1 MKLRLGTRGSRL
13 ALAQAALAEAWLHAR
28 YPSVEV
34 ETIVVR
40 SAGDGSTAPF
50 TAENRGMFVKEL
62 EHALLRDEIDVACHS
77 AKDVTFS
84 PPDELVLA
92 AFLPRGDARDALVGA
107 TALEVGMRVGT
118 SSSRRRAQLLALEP
132 ELRILPLR
140 GNVDRRLERLHA
152 GEYDAIVVSA
162 AGLELLRRQSEI
174 DAHLD
179 PDEFVPEPGQG
190 GIVLQTRRGDETRVD
205 AVDHPRTRAAIE
217 AERECGRLTGG
228 GCAVPVAAHWAAGI
242 GRAAIIAADGTWSIR
257 AAGSEP
263 AQVAA
268 DLLDRLPDDVAA

>member
-1 MKLRLGTRGSRL
+1 MTLRLGTRGSRL
-13 ALAQAALAEAWLHAR
+13 ARAQAALAEASLRAR
-28 YPSVEV
+28 YPGVEV

-40 SAGDGSTAPF
+40 SEGDGSTAPF
-50 TAENRGMFVKEL
+50 TAESRGIFVKEL
-62 EHALLRDEIDVACHS
+62 EHALLRGEIDVACHS

-107 TALEVGMRVGT
+107 TELAAGMRIGT

-140 GNVDRRLERLHA
+140 GNVDGRLERLHA
-152 GEYDAIVVSA
+152 GEYDAVVVSA
-162 AGLELLRRQSEI
+162 AGLELLRRHEEI
-174 DAHLD
+174 DVRLD
-179 PDEFVPEPGQG
+179 PDTFVPEPGQG
-190 GIVLQTRRGDETRVD
+190 GIVLQTRRGVETLVG
-205 AVDHPRTRAAIE
+205 AVDHLPTRAAIE

-228 GCAVPVAAHWAAGI
+228 GCAVPVAAHWAGGL
-242 GRAAIIAADGTWSIR
+242 GRAAISATDGTWTIR
-257 AAGSEP
+257 AAGSDP

-268 DLLDRLPDDVAA
+268 DLLGRLSHVAA